1 MRSLTSKNRGVKCL
15 LYVIDIFTR
24 YAWVETLKDK
34 ANAVLHRFI
43 KIVNEYK
50 RKQNKLQVDEG
61 TELYNNPIQK
71 WLVTNDILIYLT
83 HNEGKPVI
91 AERFIRTLK
100 AKIYEK

>member
-34 ANAVLHRFI
+34 AKAVLHRFI

-50 RKQNKLQVDEG
+50 RKQNKL
-61 TELYNNPIQK
+61 
-71 WLVTNDILIYLT
+71 
-83 HNEGKPVI
+83 
-91 AERFIRTLK
+91 
-100 AKIYEK
+100 